1 MEEVFEEDQSS
12 WWAVEPTMMMMMMM
26 MMMIRMMMISYAI
39 ASIVKLE
46 DRVPHETLFSCSP
59 I

>member
-12 WWAVEPTMMMMMMM
+12 WWAVEPMMM

-46 DRVPHETLFSCSP
+46 DRVPNETLFSCSQ